1 MIEQQITLCSNGRAV
16 LSGYSGGL
24 LLGYAHNTGVYRL
37 RVVCS
42 GEWDGTTVVAFW
54 HLPGPAGP
62 LTTLVADGAVEV
74 PALVTAQGGSGT
86 VTFEGSDG
94 TRTVTSA
101 SVPYRVL
108 SNSGTT
114 DHALPEPGSPA
125 WQQFLQQV
133 KRELRNAASGL
144 SDEERGLILALFR
157 HAVYDNGEML
167 PYYNAL
173 AAIWSGSSLPDVPPT
188 PSQPDTPDPPN
199 NGLPTPLYK
208 LAAPKTFAPANKE
221 FIDTGLKLFETVND
235 AMELTLLATFSVAA
249 GTYSGSSPAAL
260 FDCFSEGDNNDLRGI
275 LGCTWANGN
284 FGVNVYRS
292 SGASNTL
299 VDDTKLQL
307 AIQIKGGKYRM
318 TQNGTFGAWNSISNY
333 GTDKTVSRSLLIG
346 TSWGD
351 GATKRFYFGGTVYDF
366 QIYGKALTD
375 AQVKTLLAEGSS
387 LPDVPPTPS
396 QPETPST
403 SVTVPGETAV
413 YELTTPT
420 DFKIAEGKY
429 IDTGVKLFEDI
440 SAQPTWTILLDS
452 TDFSR
457 LKSLSTSPVMFHCG
471 AKEADGFLSIMAWQ
485 NGGVHFNLYGVDTL
499 LGWWG
504 GSTSAYL
511 RMCLQ
516 IKGNQYKLKQNYDTT
531 ESSWTDIPNYSKS
544 IDATLLLGAYR
555 NDNGTIGRFWEGN
568 LNKFAVYNK
577 LLTDEQIK
585 TFMEAK

>member
-54 HLPGPAGP
+54 HLPGPAEL

-108 SNSGTT
+108 TNSGTT
-114 DHALPEPGSPA
+114 DPTLPEPGTPA

-167 PYYNAL
+167 PHYNAL
-173 AAIWSGSSLPDVPPT
+173 AALWSGSSLPDVPPT
-188 PSQPDTPDPPN
+188 PSQPE
-199 NGLPTPLYK
+199 K
-208 LAAPKTFAPANKE
+208 
-221 FIDTGLKLFETVND
+221 
-235 AMELTLLATFSVAA
+235 
-249 GTYSGSSPAAL
+249 
-260 FDCFSEGDNNDLRGI
+260 
-275 LGCTWANGN
+275 
-284 FGVNVYRS
+284 
-292 SGASNTL
+292 
-299 VDDTKLQL
+299 
-307 AIQIKGGKYRM
+307 
-318 TQNGTFGAWNSISNY
+318 
-333 GTDKTVSRSLLIG
+333 
-346 TSWGD
+346 
-351 GATKRFYFGGTVYDF
+351 
-366 QIYGKALTD
+366 
-375 AQVKTLLAEGSS
+375 
-387 LPDVPPTPS
+387 
-396 QPETPST
+396 PST
-403 SVTVPGETAV
+403 SLTVPGETAV

-420 DFKIAEGKY
+420 VFKTAEKKY
-429 IDTGVKLFEDI
+429 IDTGVKLFADI

-452 TDFSR
+452 TDFAS
-457 LKSLSTSPVMFHCG
+457 LKGLSSSAALFHCG
-471 AKEADGFLSIMAWQ
+471 TSDDSNLRVIAWS
-485 NGGVHFNLYGVDTL
+485 NGGVYFNLYGVDTN
-499 LGWWG
+499 LGWWV
-504 GSTSAYL
+504 GSSSAYL

-516 IKGNQYKLKQNYDTT
+516 IKGKQYKLSYDTT
-531 ESSWTDIPNYSKS
+531 EGSWTDIPNYSAN

-555 NDNGTIGRFWEGN
+555 EDNGTIGRFWEGN

-585 TFMEAK
+585 TFMEVK

>member
-114 DHALPEPGSPA
+114 DPTLPEPGTPA

-133 KRELRNAASGL
+133 KQELRNAASGL

-167 PYYNAL
+167 PHYNAL
-173 AAIWSGSSLPDVPPT
+173 AALWS
-188 PSQPDTPDPPN
+188 
-199 NGLPTPLYK
+199 
-208 LAAPKTFAPANKE
+208 
-221 FIDTGLKLFETVND
+221 
-235 AMELTLLATFSVAA
+235 
-249 GTYSGSSPAAL
+249 
-260 FDCFSEGDNNDLRGI
+260 
-275 LGCTWANGN
+275 
-284 FGVNVYRS
+284 
-292 SGASNTL
+292 
-299 VDDTKLQL
+299 
-307 AIQIKGGKYRM
+307 
-318 TQNGTFGAWNSISNY
+318 
-333 GTDKTVSRSLLIG
+333 
-346 TSWGD
+346 
-351 GATKRFYFGGTVYDF
+351 
-366 QIYGKALTD
+366 
-375 AQVKTLLAEGSS
+375 GSS

-403 SVTVPGETAV
+403 PATVPGETAV

-420 DFKIAEGKY
+420 VFKSAEQKY

-452 TDFSR
+452 TDFA
-457 LKSLSTSPVMFHCG
+457 SLRGLTSSAALFHCG
-471 AKEADGFLSIMAWQ
+471 TSDDSNLRVIAWS
-485 NGGVHFNLYGVDTL
+485 NGGVYFNLYGVDTQ
-499 LGWWG
+499 LGWWV
-504 GSTSAYL
+504 GSSSAYL

-516 IKGNQYKLKQNYDTT
+516 IRGNQYKLSYDTT
-531 ESSWTDIPNYSKS
+531 EGSWTDIPNYSAN

-555 NDNGTIGRFWEGN
+555 EDTGTIGRFWEGN

>member
-16 LSGYSGGL
+16 LSGYSGEL

-54 HLPGPAGP
+54 HLPGPAEP

-74 PALVTAQGGSGT
+74 PALVTVQGGSGT

-114 DHALPEPGSPA
+114 DPTLPEPGTPA

-133 KRELRNAASGL
+133 KQELRNAASGL

-167 PYYNAL
+167 PHYNAL
-173 AAIWSGSSLPDVPPT
+173 AALWS
-188 PSQPDTPDPPN
+188 
-199 NGLPTPLYK
+199 
-208 LAAPKTFAPANKE
+208 
-221 FIDTGLKLFETVND
+221 
-235 AMELTLLATFSVAA
+235 
-249 GTYSGSSPAAL
+249 
-260 FDCFSEGDNNDLRGI
+260 
-275 LGCTWANGN
+275 
-284 FGVNVYRS
+284 
-292 SGASNTL
+292 
-299 VDDTKLQL
+299 
-307 AIQIKGGKYRM
+307 
-318 TQNGTFGAWNSISNY
+318 
-333 GTDKTVSRSLLIG
+333 
-346 TSWGD
+346 
-351 GATKRFYFGGTVYDF
+351 
-366 QIYGKALTD
+366 
-375 AQVKTLLAEGSS
+375 GSS

-403 SVTVPGETAV
+403 PATVPGETAV

-420 DFKIAEGKY
+420 VFKSAEQKY

-452 TDFSR
+452 TDFA
-457 LKSLSTSPVMFHCG
+457 SLRGLTSSAALFHCG
-471 AKEADGFLSIMAWQ
+471 TSDDSNLRVIAWS
-485 NGGVHFNLYGVDTL
+485 NGGVYFNLYGVDTQ
-499 LGWWG
+499 LGWWV
-504 GSTSAYL
+504 GSSSAYL

-516 IKGNQYKLKQNYDTT
+516 IRGNQYKLSYDTT
-531 ESSWTDIPNYSKS
+531 EGSWTDIPNYSAN

-555 NDNGTIGRFWEGN
+555 EDNGTIGRFWEGN

-585 TFMEAK
+585 TFMKAK

>member
-114 DHALPEPGSPA
+114 DPTLPEPGTPA

-167 PYYNAL
+167 PHYNAL
-173 AAIWSGSSLPDVPPT
+173 AALWSGSSLPDVPPT
-188 PSQPDTPDPPN
+188 PSQPE
-199 NGLPTPLYK
+199 K
-208 LAAPKTFAPANKE
+208 
-221 FIDTGLKLFETVND
+221 
-235 AMELTLLATFSVAA
+235 
-249 GTYSGSSPAAL
+249 
-260 FDCFSEGDNNDLRGI
+260 
-275 LGCTWANGN
+275 
-284 FGVNVYRS
+284 
-292 SGASNTL
+292 
-299 VDDTKLQL
+299 
-307 AIQIKGGKYRM
+307 
-318 TQNGTFGAWNSISNY
+318 
-333 GTDKTVSRSLLIG
+333 
-346 TSWGD
+346 
-351 GATKRFYFGGTVYDF
+351 
-366 QIYGKALTD
+366 
-375 AQVKTLLAEGSS
+375 
-387 LPDVPPTPS
+387 
-396 QPETPST
+396 PST
-403 SVTVPGETAV
+403 PVTVPGETAV
-413 YELTTPT
+413 YELTKAT

-440 SAQPTWTILLDS
+440 SAQPTWTILLES

-457 LKSLSTSPVMFHCG
+457 LKNLSTSPVMFHCG
-471 AKEADGFLSIMAWQ
+471 AKEADGFISIMAWQ
-485 NGGVHFNLYGVDTL
+485 NGGVHFNLYGVDKL
-499 LGWWG
+499 LGWFG
-504 GSTSAYL
+504 GSTSAHL

-516 IKGNQYKLKQNYDTT
+516 IKGNQYKLKLNYDT
-531 ESSWTDIPNYSKS
+531 EEGSWTDIPNYSKN

-555 NDNGTIGRFWEGN
+555 DDNGTIGRFWEGN

>member
-108 SNSGTT
+108 RNSGTT
-114 DHALPEPGSPA
+114 DSTLPEPGTPA

-133 KRELRNAASGL
+133 KQELRNAASGL

-167 PYYNAL
+167 PHYNAL
-173 AAIWSGSSLPDVPPT
+173 AALWS
-188 PSQPDTPDPPN
+188 
-199 NGLPTPLYK
+199 
-208 LAAPKTFAPANKE
+208 
-221 FIDTGLKLFETVND
+221 
-235 AMELTLLATFSVAA
+235 
-249 GTYSGSSPAAL
+249 
-260 FDCFSEGDNNDLRGI
+260 
-275 LGCTWANGN
+275 
-284 FGVNVYRS
+284 
-292 SGASNTL
+292 
-299 VDDTKLQL
+299 
-307 AIQIKGGKYRM
+307 
-318 TQNGTFGAWNSISNY
+318 
-333 GTDKTVSRSLLIG
+333 
-346 TSWGD
+346 
-351 GATKRFYFGGTVYDF
+351 
-366 QIYGKALTD
+366 
-375 AQVKTLLAEGSS
+375 GSS

-403 SVTVPGETAV
+403 PATVPGETAV

-420 DFKIAEGKY
+420 VFKTAEKKY
-429 IDTGVKLFEDI
+429 IDTGVKLFADI

-452 TDFSR
+452 TDFA
-457 LKSLSTSPVMFHCG
+457 SLRGLTSSAALFHCG
-471 AKEADGFLSIMAWQ
+471 TSDDNNLRVIAWS
-485 NGGVHFNLYGVDTL
+485 NGGVYFNLYGVDTQ
-499 LGWWG
+499 LGWWV
-504 GSTSAYL
+504 GSSSAYL

-516 IKGNQYKLKQNYDTT
+516 IRGNQYKLSYDTT
-531 ESSWTDIPNYSKS
+531 EGSWTDIPNYSAN

-555 NDNGTIGRFWEGN
+555 EDNGTIGRFWEGN

>member
-62 LTTLVADGAVEV
+62 LTTFVADGTVEV

-114 DHALPEPGSPA
+114 DPTLPEPGTPA

-133 KRELRNAASGL
+133 KRELRNAASSL

-167 PYYNAL
+167 PHYNAL
-173 AAIWSGSSLPDVPPT
+173 ATLWS
-188 PSQPDTPDPPN
+188 
-199 NGLPTPLYK
+199 
-208 LAAPKTFAPANKE
+208 
-221 FIDTGLKLFETVND
+221 
-235 AMELTLLATFSVAA
+235 
-249 GTYSGSSPAAL
+249 
-260 FDCFSEGDNNDLRGI
+260 
-275 LGCTWANGN
+275 
-284 FGVNVYRS
+284 
-292 SGASNTL
+292 
-299 VDDTKLQL
+299 
-307 AIQIKGGKYRM
+307 
-318 TQNGTFGAWNSISNY
+318 
-333 GTDKTVSRSLLIG
+333 
-346 TSWGD
+346 
-351 GATKRFYFGGTVYDF
+351 
-366 QIYGKALTD
+366 
-375 AQVKTLLAEGSS
+375 GSS

-403 SVTVPGETAV
+403 PVTVPGETAV
-413 YELTTPT
+413 YELTKAT

-440 SAQPTWTILLDS
+440 SAQPTWTILLES

-457 LKSLSTSPVMFHCG
+457 LKNLSTSPVMFHCG
-471 AKEADGFLSIMAWQ
+471 AKEADGFISIMAWQ
-485 NGGVHFNLYGVDTL
+485 NGGVHFNLYGVDKL
-499 LGWWG
+499 LGWFG

-516 IKGNQYKLKQNYDTT
+516 IKGNQYKLKLEMKNDT
-531 ESSWTDIPNYSKS
+531 EEGSWTDIPNYSKN

-555 NDNGTIGRFWEGN
+555 DDNGTIGRFWEGN
-568 LNKFAVYNK
+568 LNKFAVYSK

>member
-1 MIEQQITLCSNGRAV
+1 MIEQKITLCSNGRAV

-114 DHALPEPGSPA
+114 DPTLPEPGTPA

-133 KRELRNAASGL
+133 KQELRNAASGL

-167 PYYNAL
+167 PHYNAL
-173 AAIWSGSSLPDVPPT
+173 AALWS
-188 PSQPDTPDPPN
+188 
-199 NGLPTPLYK
+199 
-208 LAAPKTFAPANKE
+208 
-221 FIDTGLKLFETVND
+221 
-235 AMELTLLATFSVAA
+235 
-249 GTYSGSSPAAL
+249 
-260 FDCFSEGDNNDLRGI
+260 
-275 LGCTWANGN
+275 
-284 FGVNVYRS
+284 
-292 SGASNTL
+292 
-299 VDDTKLQL
+299 
-307 AIQIKGGKYRM
+307 
-318 TQNGTFGAWNSISNY
+318 
-333 GTDKTVSRSLLIG
+333 
-346 TSWGD
+346 
-351 GATKRFYFGGTVYDF
+351 
-366 QIYGKALTD
+366 
-375 AQVKTLLAEGSS
+375 GSS

-403 SVTVPGETAV
+403 PATVPGETAV

-420 DFKIAEGKY
+420 VFKTAEKKY
-429 IDTGVKLFEDI
+429 IDTGVKLFADI

-452 TDFSR
+452 TDFA
-457 LKSLSTSPVMFHCG
+457 SLRGLTSSAALFHCG
-471 AKEADGFLSIMAWQ
+471 TSDDSNLRVIAWS
-485 NGGVHFNLYGVDTL
+485 NGGVYFNLYGVDTQ
-499 LGWWG
+499 LGWWV
-504 GSTSAYL
+504 GSSSAYL

-516 IKGNQYKLKQNYDTT
+516 IRGNQYKLSYDTT
-531 ESSWTDIPNYSKS
+531 EGSWTDIPNYSAN

-555 NDNGTIGRFWEGN
+555 EDNGTIGRFWEGN

>member
-54 HLPGPAGP
+54 HLPGPSGP
-62 LTTLVADGAVEV
+62 LTALVADGTVEV

-114 DHALPEPGSPA
+114 DPTLPEPGTPA
-125 WQQFLQQV
+125 WQQFLQQI

-167 PYYNAL
+167 PHYNAL
-173 AAIWSGSSLPDVPPT
+173 AALWSGSSLPDVPPT
-188 PSQPDTPDPPN
+188 PSQPE
-199 NGLPTPLYK
+199 K
-208 LAAPKTFAPANKE
+208 
-221 FIDTGLKLFETVND
+221 
-235 AMELTLLATFSVAA
+235 
-249 GTYSGSSPAAL
+249 
-260 FDCFSEGDNNDLRGI
+260 
-275 LGCTWANGN
+275 
-284 FGVNVYRS
+284 
-292 SGASNTL
+292 
-299 VDDTKLQL
+299 
-307 AIQIKGGKYRM
+307 
-318 TQNGTFGAWNSISNY
+318 
-333 GTDKTVSRSLLIG
+333 
-346 TSWGD
+346 
-351 GATKRFYFGGTVYDF
+351 
-366 QIYGKALTD
+366 
-375 AQVKTLLAEGSS
+375 
-387 LPDVPPTPS
+387 
-396 QPETPST
+396 PST
-403 SVTVPGETAV
+403 PVTVPGETAV

-420 DFKIAEGKY
+420 VFKTAEGKY
-429 IDTGVKLFEDI
+429 IDTGVKLFADI
-440 SAQPTWTILLDS
+440 SAQPTWTILLES

-457 LKSLSTSPVMFHCG
+457 LKNLSTSPVMLHCG
-471 AKEADGFLSIMAWQ
+471 AKEADGFVSIMAWQ
-485 NGGVHFNLYGVDTL
+485 NGGVHFNLYGVDKL
-499 LGWWG
+499 LGWFG
-504 GSTSAYL
+504 GSTSAHL

-516 IKGNQYKLKQNYDTT
+516 IKGNQYKLKLNYDT
-531 ESSWTDIPNYSKS
+531 EEGSWTDIPNYSKN

-555 NDNGTIGRFWEGN
+555 DDNGTIGRFWEGN
-568 LNKFAVYNK
+568 LNKFAVYSK

>member
-54 HLPGPAGP
+54 HLPGPAEP
-62 LTTLVADGAVEV
+62 LTTLVADGTVEV

-114 DHALPEPGSPA
+114 DPTLPEPGTPA

-167 PYYNAL
+167 PHYNAL
-173 AAIWSGSSLPDVPPT
+173 AALWSGSSLPDVPPT
-188 PSQPDTPDPPN
+188 PSQPDTPS
-199 NGLPTPLYK
+199 TP
-208 LAAPKTFAPANKE
+208 
-221 FIDTGLKLFETVND
+221 
-235 AMELTLLATFSVAA
+235 
-249 GTYSGSSPAAL
+249 
-260 FDCFSEGDNNDLRGI
+260 
-275 LGCTWANGN
+275 
-284 FGVNVYRS
+284 
-292 SGASNTL
+292 
-299 VDDTKLQL
+299 
-307 AIQIKGGKYRM
+307 
-318 TQNGTFGAWNSISNY
+318 
-333 GTDKTVSRSLLIG
+333 
-346 TSWGD
+346 
-351 GATKRFYFGGTVYDF
+351 
-366 QIYGKALTD
+366 
-375 AQVKTLLAEGSS
+375 
-387 LPDVPPTPS
+387 
-396 QPETPST
+396 
-403 SVTVPGETAV
+403 VTVPGETAV
-413 YELTTPT
+413 YELTKAT

-440 SAQPTWTILLDS
+440 SAQPTWTILLES

-457 LKSLSTSPVMFHCG
+457 LKNLSTSPVMFHCG
-471 AKEADGFLSIMAWQ
+471 AKEADGFVSIMAWQ
-485 NGGVHFNLYGVDTL
+485 NGGVHFNLYGVDKL
-499 LGWWG
+499 LGWFG
-504 GSTSAYL
+504 GSTSAHL

-516 IKGNQYKLKQNYDTT
+516 IKGNQYKLKLNYDT
-531 ESSWTDIPNYSKS
+531 EEGSWTDIPNYSKN

-555 NDNGTIGRFWEGN
+555 DDNGTIGRFWEGN
-568 LNKFAVYNK
+568 LNKFAVYSK

>member
-114 DHALPEPGSPA
+114 DPTLPEPGTPA

-133 KRELRNAASGL
+133 KQELRNAASGL

-167 PYYNAL
+167 PHYNAL
-173 AAIWSGSSLPDVPPT
+173 AALWS
-188 PSQPDTPDPPN
+188 
-199 NGLPTPLYK
+199 
-208 LAAPKTFAPANKE
+208 
-221 FIDTGLKLFETVND
+221 
-235 AMELTLLATFSVAA
+235 
-249 GTYSGSSPAAL
+249 
-260 FDCFSEGDNNDLRGI
+260 
-275 LGCTWANGN
+275 
-284 FGVNVYRS
+284 
-292 SGASNTL
+292 
-299 VDDTKLQL
+299 
-307 AIQIKGGKYRM
+307 
-318 TQNGTFGAWNSISNY
+318 
-333 GTDKTVSRSLLIG
+333 
-346 TSWGD
+346 
-351 GATKRFYFGGTVYDF
+351 
-366 QIYGKALTD
+366 
-375 AQVKTLLAEGSS
+375 GSS

-403 SVTVPGETAV
+403 PATVPGETAV

-420 DFKIAEGKY
+420 VFKSAEQKY

-452 TDFSR
+452 TDFA
-457 LKSLSTSPVMFHCG
+457 SLRGLTSSAALFHCG
-471 AKEADGFLSIMAWQ
+471 TSDDNNLRVIAWS
-485 NGGVHFNLYGVDTL
+485 NGGVYFNLYGVDTQ
-499 LGWWG
+499 LGWWV
-504 GSTSAYL
+504 GSSSAYL

-516 IKGNQYKLKQNYDTT
+516 IRGNQYKLSYDTT
-531 ESSWTDIPNYSKS
+531 EGSWTDIPNYSAN

-555 NDNGTIGRFWEGN
+555 EDNGTIGRFWEGN

>member
-24 LLGYAHNTGVYRL
+24 LLGYAHNADVYRL

-54 HLPGPAGP
+54 HLPGPAEP

-114 DHALPEPGSPA
+114 DPTLPEPGTPA

-133 KRELRNAASGL
+133 KRELRNAAAGL

-167 PYYNAL
+167 PHYNAL
-173 AAIWSGSSLPDVPPT
+173 AALWSGSSLPDVPPT
-188 PSQPDTPDPPN
+188 PSQPE
-199 NGLPTPLYK
+199 K
-208 LAAPKTFAPANKE
+208 
-221 FIDTGLKLFETVND
+221 
-235 AMELTLLATFSVAA
+235 
-249 GTYSGSSPAAL
+249 
-260 FDCFSEGDNNDLRGI
+260 
-275 LGCTWANGN
+275 
-284 FGVNVYRS
+284 
-292 SGASNTL
+292 
-299 VDDTKLQL
+299 
-307 AIQIKGGKYRM
+307 
-318 TQNGTFGAWNSISNY
+318 
-333 GTDKTVSRSLLIG
+333 
-346 TSWGD
+346 
-351 GATKRFYFGGTVYDF
+351 
-366 QIYGKALTD
+366 
-375 AQVKTLLAEGSS
+375 
-387 LPDVPPTPS
+387 
-396 QPETPST
+396 PST
-403 SVTVPGETAV
+403 SLTVPGETAV

-420 DFKIAEGKY
+420 VFKTAEKKY
-429 IDTGVKLFEDI
+429 IDTGVKLFADI

-452 TDFSR
+452 TDFAS
-457 LKSLSTSPVMFHCG
+457 LKGLASSAALFHCG
-471 AKEADGFLSIMAWQ
+471 TSDDSNLRVIAWS
-485 NGGVHFNLYGVDTL
+485 NGGVYFNLYGVDTN
-499 LGWWG
+499 LGWWV
-504 GSTSAYL
+504 GSSSSYL

-516 IKGNQYKLKQNYDTT
+516 IRGKQYKLSYDAT
-531 ESSWTDIPNYSKS
+531 EGSWTNIPNYSAN

-555 NDNGTIGRFWEGN
+555 EDNGTIGRFWEGN

-577 LLTDEQIK
+577 LLTDAQIK

>member
-54 HLPGPAGP
+54 HLPGPAEP

-114 DHALPEPGSPA
+114 DPTLPEPGTPA

-133 KRELRNAASGL
+133 KRELRNAAAGL

-167 PYYNAL
+167 PHYNAL
-173 AAIWSGSSLPDVPPT
+173 AALWSGSSLPDVPPT
-188 PSQPDTPDPPN
+188 PSQPE
-199 NGLPTPLYK
+199 K
-208 LAAPKTFAPANKE
+208 
-221 FIDTGLKLFETVND
+221 
-235 AMELTLLATFSVAA
+235 
-249 GTYSGSSPAAL
+249 
-260 FDCFSEGDNNDLRGI
+260 
-275 LGCTWANGN
+275 
-284 FGVNVYRS
+284 
-292 SGASNTL
+292 
-299 VDDTKLQL
+299 
-307 AIQIKGGKYRM
+307 
-318 TQNGTFGAWNSISNY
+318 
-333 GTDKTVSRSLLIG
+333 
-346 TSWGD
+346 
-351 GATKRFYFGGTVYDF
+351 
-366 QIYGKALTD
+366 
-375 AQVKTLLAEGSS
+375 
-387 LPDVPPTPS
+387 
-396 QPETPST
+396 PST
-403 SVTVPGETAV
+403 SLTVPGETAV

-420 DFKIAEGKY
+420 VFKTAEKKY
-429 IDTGVKLFEDI
+429 IDTGVKLFKDI

-452 TDFSR
+452 TDFAS
-457 LKSLSTSPVMFHCG
+457 LKGLASSAALFHCG
-471 AKEADGFLSIMAWQ
+471 TSDDSNLRVIAWS
-485 NGGVHFNLYGVDTL
+485 NGGVYFNLYGVDTN
-499 LGWWG
+499 LGWWV
-504 GSTSAYL
+504 GSSSSYL

-516 IKGNQYKLKQNYDTT
+516 IRGKQYKLSYDAT
-531 ESSWTDIPNYSKS
+531 EGSWTDIPNYSAN

-555 NDNGTIGRFWEGN
+555 EDNGTIGRFWEGN

>member
-114 DHALPEPGSPA
+114 DPTLPEPGTPA

-133 KRELRNAASGL
+133 KQELRNAASGL

-167 PYYNAL
+167 PHYNAL
-173 AAIWSGSSLPDVPPT
+173 AALWS
-188 PSQPDTPDPPN
+188 
-199 NGLPTPLYK
+199 
-208 LAAPKTFAPANKE
+208 
-221 FIDTGLKLFETVND
+221 
-235 AMELTLLATFSVAA
+235 
-249 GTYSGSSPAAL
+249 
-260 FDCFSEGDNNDLRGI
+260 
-275 LGCTWANGN
+275 
-284 FGVNVYRS
+284 
-292 SGASNTL
+292 
-299 VDDTKLQL
+299 
-307 AIQIKGGKYRM
+307 
-318 TQNGTFGAWNSISNY
+318 
-333 GTDKTVSRSLLIG
+333 
-346 TSWGD
+346 
-351 GATKRFYFGGTVYDF
+351 
-366 QIYGKALTD
+366 
-375 AQVKTLLAEGSS
+375 GSS

-403 SVTVPGETAV
+403 PATVPGETAV

-420 DFKIAEGKY
+420 VFKSAEKKY
-429 IDTGVKLFEDI
+429 IDTGVKLFADI

-452 TDFSR
+452 TDFA
-457 LKSLSTSPVMFHCG
+457 SLRGLTSSAALFHCG
-471 AKEADGFLSIMAWQ
+471 TSDDSNLRVIAWS
-485 NGGVHFNLYGVDTL
+485 NGGVYFNLYGVDTQ
-499 LGWWG
+499 LGWWV
-504 GSTSAYL
+504 GSSSAYL

-516 IKGNQYKLKQNYDTT
+516 IRGNQYKLSYDTT
-531 ESSWTDIPNYSKS
+531 EGSWTDIPNYSAN

-555 NDNGTIGRFWEGN
+555 EDNGTIGRFWEGN